1 VYPQAPP
8 MDTGMT
14 QQPGMMPGTGGQMDP
29 SMLLALL
36 MQMGGQGVQGMPPG
50 MAPPRLPPQG
60 PPMAPGGMMMGGPGP
75 GAGQPDMGLLAALLG
90 AAQAPQDPYMG

>member
-1 VYPQAPP
+1 

-14 QQPGMMPGTGGQMDP
+14 QPPGMMPGMGGQMDP

-36 MQMGGQGVQGMPPG
+36 MQMGGQGMPG
-50 MAPPRLPPQG
+50 MAPPGLPPQG
-60 PPMAPGGMMMGGPGP
+60 PPQAPGMAMMGGPGP

>member
-14 QQPGMMPGTGGQMDP
+14 QPPGMMPGVGGQMDP

-36 MQMGGQGVQGMPPG
+36 MQMGGQGMPG
-50 MAPPRLPPQG
+50 MAPPGLPPQG
-60 PPMAPGGMMMGGPGP
+60 PPQAPGMAMMGGPGP